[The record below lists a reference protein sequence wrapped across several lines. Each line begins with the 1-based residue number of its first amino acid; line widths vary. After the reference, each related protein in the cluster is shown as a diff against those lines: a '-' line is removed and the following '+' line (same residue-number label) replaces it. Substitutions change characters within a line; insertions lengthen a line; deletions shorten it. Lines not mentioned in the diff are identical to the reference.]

1 MVLNFPPYTHHKFD
15 GEFVCVSVHPREGI
29 NLIEALE
36 SGLLPKGFLE
46 SATVFSKTLDDKKE
60 QWNLSKPTLRQTTE
74 SQEKSK

>member
-1 MVLNFPPYTHHKFD
+1 
-15 GEFVCVSVHPREGI
+15 
-29 NLIEALE
+29 
-36 SGLLPKGFLE
+36 LPKGFLE